1 MNFRIFNVIVG
12 LSVFLG
18 LAFSCKDKPK
28 NGRTDTYSSGTIHFV
43 SDESFGPIIDE
54 EVEVFQNIYRKA
66 KVVPH
71 YTNELDAVNLL
82 MKEKTYMAITSRNF
96 TEREVEN
103 LKDRKFMP
111 VAIPLA
117 YDGLTLI
124 VNNSNPDSIISV
136 NDFKQILLG
145 KVTKWNVLY
154 PKSDLGDI
162 EVAFDNKQSST
173 VHYCVDSTLDGTPI
187 NSPNI
192 YAVNKSAEV
201 IDFVEKHPNAIGII
215 GSNWLNDKRDT
226 TNVTFRRNI
235 KVMAVSKVH
244 PATPQSSWK
253 PYQFYLYNGNYP
265 LIRTIYILLNDP
277 LHGLPWGFANF
288 MSADHKGQLVIHRAG
303 LLPYR
308 AITLSREVIIN
319 KQ

>member
-1 MNFRIFNVIVG
+1 M
-12 LSVFLG
+12 FLG

-96 TEREVEN
+96 TEKEVKN

-162 EVAFDNKQSST
+162 EVTFDNKQSST
-173 VHYCVDSTLDGTPI
+173 VDR
-187 NSPNI
+187 
-192 YAVNKSAEV
+192 KSV
-201 IDFVEKHPNAIGII
+201 V
-215 GSNWLNDKRDT
+215 
-226 TNVTFRRNI
+226 
-235 KVMAVSKVH
+235 
-244 PATPQSSWK
+244 
-253 PYQFYLYNGNYP
+253 
-265 LIRTIYILLNDP
+265 
-277 LHGLPWGFANF
+277 
-288 MSADHKGQLVIHRAG
+288 
-303 LLPYR
+303 
-308 AITLSREVIIN
+308 
-319 KQ
+319 